1 MEASIQASEPTAP
14 LAAVPA
20 APTDPVTGQA
30 AGKTVDAQEQQS
42 QPQQQPQQQSQPL
55 QASQQTAA
63 QAPAQNQQPT
73 QALASQQNFTAQ
85 HRPRV
90 MARDRYNHQ
99 SLGASLNSSVKQARV
114 LMVGAGGIG
123 CELLK
128 NLALTGF
135 SEIHIVDLD
144 TIDLSNLNRQFLFR
158 QEHIKK
164 SKALVAKEV
173 AEKFNPTVK
182 IVAHHANI
190 KDGNFTVSWFRQFS
204 IVFNALD
211 NLEARRHVNKMCL
224 AADVPL
230 IESGTTGFNGQVQ
243 VIKKGVTACYDC
255 TAKETPKTFP
265 VCTIRSTPSQPI
277 HCIVWGKSYLM
288 NEIFGVSEDQS
299 AFDHSEDAKNAH
311 EIEELK
317 KESEALEKIRDAVG
331 TANFPQLLF
340 DKVFNSDIERLRSVE
355 DMWKSRRKPT
365 PLNYETVFNQATD
378 AIASKDDILSDD
390 QRVWTLEENLVVF
403 RDSLDRLSKRM
414 LDLKKNKDPSG
425 PEPTISFDKDDIDA
439 LDFVASCA
447 NIRSTIFG
455 IDRKSRFDIKEMAG
469 NIIPAIATT
478 NAIVAG
484 LCILEAF
491 KVLKGDYGQ
500 AKEVF
505 LQPFA
510 PTRLL
515 GSDTSRKPNP
525 ECPVCSAFNVTI
537 KVDLSRATLNDV
549 VEDIIKEQL
558 GLEKKEFVLNNEVG
572 IVYDSD
578 ETDNLPKKLS
588 DLGIKGGSFLTV
600 IDEDDDEPLVNIVIN
615 IEEGAVETQDKP
627 VEVDFEKHPE
637 IPQKPKK
644 ILIAANGDSN
654 GVQRNG
660 KHSDQDAQSRALK
673 RAHPGDDAQSR
684 AFKRAH
690 LGDDAQGGTLKRTH
704 PGDDAQPTKKAR
716 VASAEDDVVLV
727 QDDAGAIVI
736 PDD

>member
-14 LAAVPA
+14 LAAVAAGPA
-20 APTDPVTGQA
+20 DPVPGQA
-30 AGKTVDAQEQQS
+30 VGKTVNAQEQQS
-42 QPQQQPQQQSQPL
+42 QLQQQPQQQPQPS

-63 QAPAQNQQPT
+63 QAPAQNQQ
-73 QALASQQNFTAQ
+73 ALSSQQNFTTQ

-173 AEKFNPTVK
+173 AEKFNPNVK

-190 KDGNFTVSWFRQFS
+190 KDGNFTVSWFRKFS

-299 AFDHSEDAKNAH
+299 AFDHSEDAENAH

-317 KESEALEKIRDAVG
+317 KESDALEKIRGAVG

-355 DMWKSRRKPT
+355 DMWKSRRKPA
-365 PLNYETVFNQATD
+365 PLNYDTVFNQATD

-414 LDLKKNKDPSG
+414 LDLKKNKDLSG

-525 ECPVCSAFNVTI
+525 DCPVCSAFNVTI
-537 KVDLSRATLNDV
+537 KVDHSRATLNDV
-549 VEDIIKEQL
+549 VEDIIKKQL
-558 GLEKKEFVLNNEVG
+558 GLGEKEFVLNNEVG
-572 IVYDSD
+572 IVYDAD
-578 ETDNLPKKLS
+578 EIDNLPKKLA

-615 IEEGAVETQDKP
+615 VEEGAVETHDKP
-627 VEVDFEKHPE
+627 VEAHFDKQPE

-644 ILIAANGDSN
+644 ALIATNG
-654 GVQRNG
+654 
-660 KHSDQDAQSRALK
+660 DQDAQSRALK
-673 RAHPGDDAQSR
+673 RAHPVGA
-684 AFKRAH
+684 
-690 LGDDAQGGTLKRTH
+690 LKRTH
-704 PGDDAQPTKKAR
+704 PGDDALPAKKAR
-716 VASAEDDVVLV
+716 IAGAEDDDVVLV